1 MVAASLIIAAV
12 LGAPLSTRAV
22 VPVSSP
28 SITAAAAPAAFNP
41 SAVAR
46 AHRTTATITPAV
58 SGTLTVTVESELGA
72 VVATLAS
79 GVPVSAGIAGEY
91 VWDGAGAADGSYG
104 IRATLVDAQGLVAE
118 AVAPVAVDTQGPEPS
133 LPPVAPAQTARGPVA
148 VRASSDD
155 PAGIASM
162 ALEVAS
168 QTGVA
173 IGTVPMTTADG
184 AGALTWNLRI
194 RKRLLLPG
202 VYHLRV
208 RAVDGAGNVG
218 TSTPRLLRVSRAV
231 RTRIIYS
238 LPDAGNAIGLSFD
251 DCVDGAVLQRIVRV
265 FRAAKARTTFFCNG
279 VNIAGNG
286 TAMRAALAAGN
297 AIGAHTWS
305 HKELPRLDQATQ
317 ASEMQGDVDAWWS
330 TAKASPAPLL
340 RTPYGLWNDA
350 TLRAAGERGFAW
362 LVLWNVDPS
371 DYLHPSP
378 STLIQ
383 KVVADARPGAIVV
396 MHVDANTAAALPEMI
411 RQLRAKGLE
420 PKSIDEMLGP
430 AAYLSPASG

>member
-1 MVAASLIIAAV
+1 M
-12 LGAPLSTRAV
+12 
-22 VPVSSP
+22 
-28 SITAAAAPAAFNP
+28 
-41 SAVAR
+41 
-46 AHRTTATITPAV
+46 
-58 SGTLTVTVESELGA
+58 
-72 VVATLAS
+72 
-79 GVPVSAGIAGEY
+79 
-91 VWDGAGAADGSYG
+91 
-104 IRATLVDAQGLVAE
+104 
-118 AVAPVAVDTQGPEPS
+118 
-133 LPPVAPAQTARGPVA
+133 
-148 VRASSDD
+148 
-155 PAGIASM
+155 
-162 ALEVAS
+162 
-168 QTGVA
+168 
-173 IGTVPMTTADG
+173 
-184 AGALTWNLRI
+184 
-194 RKRLLLPG
+194 
-202 VYHLRV
+202 
-208 RAVDGAGNVG
+208 
-218 TSTPRLLRVSRAV
+218 
-231 RTRIIYS
+231 
-238 LPDAGNAIGLSFD
+238 
-251 DCVDGAVLQRIVRV
+251 LQRIVRV